1 MARMRTADI
10 NDAAGTLRRVL
21 DKIAAGELTAPA
33 GLAARLEGATAALEA
48 LTARRRKRLR
58 S

>member
-1 MARMRTADI
+1 MRTADI
-10 NDAAGTLRRVL
+10 QHAAGTLRRVL
-21 DKIAAGELTAPA
+21 ERIASGELTAPA

-48 LTARRRKRLR
+48 LTTRHRKRLR